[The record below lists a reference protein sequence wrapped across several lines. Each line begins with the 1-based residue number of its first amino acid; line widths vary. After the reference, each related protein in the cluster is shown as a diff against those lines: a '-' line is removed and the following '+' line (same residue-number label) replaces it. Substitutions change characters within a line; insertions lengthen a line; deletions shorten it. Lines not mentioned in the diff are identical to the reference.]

1 MSVIFDLAVK
11 AGIVRN
17 ENHVVTMERIGGR
30 GYVANEAELT
40 EFAKLVGQI
49 AREDERRKHHE
60 SRSVDGNRAEQH
72 G

>member
-11 AGIVRN
+11 AGIVKD
-17 ENHVVTMERIGGR
+17 ENFVATMEKIGGR

-40 EFAKLVGQI
+40 EFAKLVGRM

-60 SRSVDGNRAEQH
+60 SRSTDGNRAE
-72 G
+72 

>member
-1 MSVIFDLAVK
+1 MSLIFDLAVK
-11 AGIVRN
+11 AGIVKD
-17 ENHVVTMERIGGR
+17 ENFAFKMEQIGGR

-60 SRSVDGNRAEQH
+60 SRSTNGNCAE
-72 G
+72 